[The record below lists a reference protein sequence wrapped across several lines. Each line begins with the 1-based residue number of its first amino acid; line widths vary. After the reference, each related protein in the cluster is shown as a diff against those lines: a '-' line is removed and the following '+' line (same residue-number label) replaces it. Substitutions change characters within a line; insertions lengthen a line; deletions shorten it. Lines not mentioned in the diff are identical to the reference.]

1 MLSNNNHILGM
12 NARNQIYLQLNKMS
26 GRKIADSK
34 LLTKKRLT
42 KAGLPTPKL
51 LAVFKNSRELAQF
64 DWLKLQ
70 ENFVIKPVSGF
81 GGGGIIVVRKRAKLA
96 GEWFLMDNSKV
107 NIGDLRF
114 HALDILSGQYSLHDL
129 PDFVMIE
136 ERIKIAKVFRNY
148 AYQGTPDIRVIVYN
162 KVPVMAMLRLPTV
175 QSNGKANLHQ
185 GALGVGIDLATGITT
200 YAYSQLAGK
209 FIKNIPDSNRKING
223 IRLPYWNEILTL
235 AVKTQEAI
243 PSLGYMGV
251 DIVIDKDRGPLVLE
265 LNARPGIEIQNA
277 NLAPLKKRM
286 ERVEGL
292 EVRDAQHGVKIAQ
305 TLFAARFADRVMAD
319 AGIKMINIHE
329 TVKLIV
335 NKQRQEITAKIDTGA
350 WRTSIDR
357 DLATK
362 LGLLENGNII
372 RTKKVKSS
380 LGYDERPLINLS
392 YYLAGRKIHT
402 IAGVAGRRSLKN
414 QIIIGRRDL
423 QGFLVKP

>member
-1 MLSNNNHILGM
+1 M

>member
-1 MLSNNNHILGM
+1 
-12 NARNQIYLQLNKMS
+12 
-26 GRKIADSK
+26 
-34 LLTKKRLT
+34 
-42 KAGLPTPKL
+42 
-51 LAVFKNSRELAQF
+51 
-64 DWLKLQ
+64 
-70 ENFVIKPVSGF
+70 
-81 GGGGIIVVRKRAKLA
+81 
-96 GEWFLMDNSKV
+96 
-107 NIGDLRF
+107 
-114 HALDILSGQYSLHDL
+114 
-129 PDFVMIE
+129 
-136 ERIKIAKVFRNY
+136 
-148 AYQGTPDIRVIVYN
+148 
-162 KVPVMAMLRLPTV
+162 
-175 QSNGKANLHQ
+175 
-185 GALGVGIDLATGITT
+185 
-200 YAYSQLAGK
+200 
-209 FIKNIPDSNRKING
+209 
-223 IRLPYWNEILTL
+223 
-235 AVKTQEAI
+235 
-243 PSLGYMGV
+243 
-251 DIVIDKDRGPLVLE
+251 
-265 LNARPGIEIQNA
+265 
-277 NLAPLKKRM
+277 M